1 MEPSKN
7 MKTFEKVKKLRS
19 FGVNSILAILITFVI
34 VISLTGCGDDTSKI
48 TREDYNNMMEIV
60 SLNDDFDLIDVRSA
74 LYSFVPKFLNAES
87 YKDLQESITYIEKY
101 STSLL
106 QSSLKLSNYTARA
119 ERREVEGIYYCYPEN
134 SNNGKGRFLVVTSAV
149 GDDGSFL
156 DNTRAYMMF
165 SLDSEGKLTQV
176 ERW

>member
-7 MKTFEKVKKLRS
+7 MRTFEKVNELRS
-19 FGVNSILAILITFVI
+19 FGVKSILAILITFVT
-34 VISLTGCGDDTSKI
+34 VSLTGCGDDTSKI

-60 SLNDDFDLIDVRSA
+60 SLNEDFDLIDVRSA

-87 YKDLQESITYIEKY
+87 YEDLQESITYIEKY

-106 QSSLKLSNYTARA
+106 KSSLKLSNYTARA

-134 SNNGKGRFLVVTSAV
+134 SSNGKGRFLVVTSAV
-149 GDDGSFL
+149 GEDGSFL
-156 DNTRAYMMF
+156 DTTRAYMMF

>member
-1 MEPSKN
+1 MELSKN
-7 MKTFEKVKKLRS
+7 MRTFEKVKELRS
-19 FGVNSILAILITFVI
+19 FGVKSILAILIAFVT
-34 VISLTGCGDDTSKI
+34 VSLTGCGDDTSKI

-87 YKDLQESITYIEKY
+87 YEDLQESITYIEKY

-134 SNNGKGRFLVVTSAV
+134 SSNGKGRFLVVTSAV
-149 GDDGSFL
+149 GEDGNFL

>member
-7 MKTFEKVKKLRS
+7 MRTFENVKKLRS
-19 FGVNSILAILITFVI
+19 FGVKSILAILIAFIT
-34 VISLTGCGDDTSKI
+34 VISLTGCEDDTSKI

-60 SLNDDFDLIDVRSA
+60 SLNEDFDLIDVRSA

-87 YKDLQESITYIEKY
+87 YEDLQESITYIEKY

-134 SNNGKGRFLVVTSAV
+134 SSNGKGRFLVVTSVV
-149 GDDGSFL
+149 GEDGSFL

-165 SLDSEGKLTQV
+165 SLDSGGKLTQV